1 MQLSQTSATTLI
13 PICGFV
19 VYINATVPLRY
30 VASVLQFSVGFT
42 DFKTTKCLCAVILLH
57 YVPLYYCIICRYV
70 TALYAI
76 ILLHYVPLC
85 YCIMCRYIT
94 ALCTVMLLHYMPLY
108 YCIMCRYVTALC
120 VVMLLHYVPLYYCI
134 MKESNICIDLSCS
147 PQVEFV
153 SASDD

>member
-1 MQLSQTSATTLI
+1 M
-13 PICGFV
+13 F
-19 VYINATVPLRY
+19 
-30 VASVLQFSVGFT
+30 
-42 DFKTTKCLCAVILLH
+42 
-57 YVPLYYCIICRYV
+57 
-70 TALYAI
+70 
-76 ILLHYVPLC
+76 
-85 YCIMCRYIT
+85 MCRYIT